1 MSDQATS
8 RGARDGDTVDQL
20 SAYEGL
26 DSEIGLINLQPT
38 ARQNR
43 IARRAVV
50 LLFFTVAIVGPF
62 ASITLPIFAAFIP
75 FLNATILVTDLITAI
90 LLFAQF
96 SISGSRALLVLA
108 GGYLFTALIVIPHAL
123 TFPGAFAPQGF
134 LGAGIQTTAWL
145 YIFWHFGFPAALSA
159 YALLKRDPSGI
170 RGSIRSAIGRCVAI
184 TVAIVLAL
192 TVIAIVADPYL
203 PRLFSSAKDLTTLG
217 MFAPLVDLLFCAL
230 ALGLLWRHRR
240 SILDLSLMVVVCAMI
255 GELALTVVRFS
266 LGFYVSRVLSI
277 GTSTIVLV
285 ILLAETTG
293 LYTRLARANAM
304 LRRERDNKLMNLEA
318 AVASISHEV
327 KQPLAAIV
335 MRGSTALRFLGHTPP
350 DVGKARSALNKIVTE
365 GRRAGEIFD
374 NIRDLFR
381 KSNRRRMAIDVNA
394 LISSIV
400 ESLHFEFAE
409 HDIEVQTELQPGL
422 PLVWGHRGQLQDVLL
437 NLIRNAIEAMDAG
450 EGKLRVLRLTTER
463 RLNDGIGIKVADTGP
478 GIDPEKLDTI
488 FDAFVTTKSQGMGL
502 GLAICRLI
510 VERHGGQLLASSAE
524 GRGAQFEINLP
535 VDLCPDAAAN

>member
-1 MSDQATS
+1 MSDQAAS
-8 RGARDGDTVDQL
+8 QGARDGDTVDQL

-394 LISSIV
+394 MISSIV